1 METPRMRLG
10 RQEWIDAALRTLAEQ
25 GVEGV
30 RVERI
35 AEVLGVTKGS
45 FYWHFK
51 DRSALLEAV
60 LDAWKLRATGDVI
73 ALVEQTGGDAAQR
86 MRTLG
91 KRVFSAD
98 GRLDRHIR
106 SWATHDPLARTA
118 LDEIDRRRTDYL
130 RALLL
135 EYGFTPEIAD
145 ARTLFVYRALIGQFQ
160 MGPTAQPTARQ
171 LELMID
177 MLLRR

>member
-1 METPRMRLG
+1 MRLG
-10 RQEWIDAALRTLAEQ
+10 RQEWIDSALRALADQ
-25 GVEGV
+25 GVDGV
-30 RVERI
+30 RVERL

-60 LDAWKLRATGDVI
+60 VDVWKVRATSDVI
-73 ALVEQTGGDAAQR
+73 TLVEQTGGDASQR
-86 MRTLG
+86 MRTLAH
-91 KRVFSAD
+91 RVFSAD

-106 SWATHDPLARTA
+106 SWASHDVLARAA
-118 LDEIDRRRTDYL
+118 LDEIDHRRMGYL
-130 RALLL
+130 RLLL
-135 EYGFTPEIAD
+135 TEYGFSPEIAD

-160 MGPTAQPTARQ
+160 LGPTAQPTAQQ

>member
-1 METPRMRLG
+1 MRLG
-10 RQEWIDAALRTLAEQ
+10 RQEWIDAALRVLADQ

-30 RVERI
+30 RVERL
-35 AEVLGVTKGS
+35 AAALGVTKGS

-60 LDAWKLRATGDVI
+60 LEAWKLRATGDVI
-73 ALVEQTGGDAAQR
+73 TLVEQTGGDAALR

-91 KRVFSAD
+91 HRVFGAD
-98 GRLDRHIR
+98 GRLDRQIR
-106 SWATHDPLARTA
+106 SWAAHDALAGGA
-118 LDEIDRRRTDYL
+118 LDEIDRRRMDYL
-130 RALLL
+130 RALLV
-135 EYGFTPEIAD
+135 EYGFAPEVAD

-171 LELMID
+171 LETMLD
-177 MLLRR
+177 MVLRR